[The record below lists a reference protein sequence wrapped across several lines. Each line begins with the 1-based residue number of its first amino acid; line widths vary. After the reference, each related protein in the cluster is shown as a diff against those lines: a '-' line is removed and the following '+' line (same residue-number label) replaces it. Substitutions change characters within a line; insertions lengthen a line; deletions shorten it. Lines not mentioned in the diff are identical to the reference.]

1 MNDVLVVSLC
11 PLQTNEQL
19 KYELYPELQTPEERP
34 KSRAHQWDD
43 ETVDKQLVGYTC
55 WCSGHHPTTRKAAK
69 AALAE
74 PRRTDFGSESG
85 ENSYD
90 CRIRYLTHVANYKFP
105 GEP

>member
-1 MNDVLVVSLC
+1 MHAISG
-11 PLQTNEQL
+11 
-19 KYELYPELQTPEERP
+19 
-34 KSRAHQWDD
+34 HQWDDLFGIATTGWALGSYRGGRDD